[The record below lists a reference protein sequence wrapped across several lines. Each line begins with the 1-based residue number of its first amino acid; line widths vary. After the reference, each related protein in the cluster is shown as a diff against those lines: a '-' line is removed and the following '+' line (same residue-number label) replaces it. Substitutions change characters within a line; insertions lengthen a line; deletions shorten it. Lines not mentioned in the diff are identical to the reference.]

1 MTEEQRKRKNER
13 DRERRARIKAG
24 KNNPAVQVD
33 AVSNPSNHDGDK
45 AGASPAVQA
54 GAPAKPEREL
64 TPFELLKRRRERYS

>member
-24 KNNPAVQVD
+24 KETPAVQVD
-33 AVSNPSNHDGDK
+33 AVSNPPIDDGDK
-45 AGASPAVQA
+45 AGASPAVPA
-54 GAPAKPEREL
+54 GVPVKPEREL

>member
-33 AVSNPSNHDGDK
+33 AVSNPPNYDGDK